1 MTLICQVV
9 MEQQIVHAT
18 TGRVR
23 FRVPRVQRDPAYGEL
38 LVQLLESLAIV
49 ERVRLNPQAATV
61 VVEYQ
66 PHSLDEAAVY
76 ERLNHCF
83 QQAMVAMPQPLP
95 ASAAPADA
103 IALEDYEAQVEADA
117 RLETD
122 WERLGLPLVALGVSL
137 LSVPLELPL
146 VVVGATVL
154 ASAWPW
160 FQRVGHQISQGH
172 PPNVDL
178 LDSLWMA
185 VHTANGQLLAP
196 ALKTTLV
203 GARADLRDRQRRQ
216 QLHLYPSVLMAHYEQ
231 LTVERQGQ
239 SLMIE
244 SQELQAGD
252 LLWLRPGDVVPA
264 DGCVVAGLAEVEPA
278 HFEASRQV
286 WVCRPGE
293 ALYAGCQILTGQLQ
307 LRVVRTGWQTRLGL
321 ITDLLHTEPVYDS
334 ALAHQQGEFARH
346 AVLPT
351 LALSGALWL
360 ATGAY
365 GPAIAP
371 LQFDF
376 GSGVQLS
383 LRTVMLSAQVFA
395 VQQGVY
401 LPTAGTLEQLAQL
414 DCLVIDARQGLPQPQ
429 EAQLLIHQLRQLG
442 IHTYLLQDHG
452 MPLEGT
458 TDLTSDRLADL
469 QTYLRSN
476 GRRGGWLSFGETCS
490 CPESTCLPIR
500 WQPPTFAPNAKVVIL
515 LDGDWSALGR
525 GIAIARDALERTYQ
539 NVALIALPNLA
550 VTFGGMFFGLHPVV
564 NVVTNNATAFM
575 AEFWQGNAPQFRT
588 ELLPTSPRPVPL
600 QLQPLYPE
608 SPQLVVA

>member
-1 MTLICQVV
+1 MTLICQAA

-61 VVEYQ
+61 VVQYQ
-66 PHSLDEAAVY
+66 PHLLDEAAVY

-83 QQAMVAMPQPLP
+83 EQAMVAMPQLFPD
-95 ASAAPADA
+95 SAAPADA

-137 LSVPLELPL
+137 LSVPLELPFA
-146 VVVGATVL
+146 VVGATVL

-160 FQRVGHQISQGH
+160 FQRVGHQMRQGH

-185 VHTANGQLLAP
+185 LHTVNGQFLAP

-203 GARADLRDRQRRQ
+203 GARADVRDRQRRQ
-216 QLHLYPSVLMAHYEQ
+216 QLHRYPSVLMAHYEH
-231 LTVERQGQ
+231 LTVERQGH
-239 SLMIE
+239 SLRIE

-252 LLWLRPGDVVPA
+252 LLWLGPGDVVPV
-264 DGCVVAGLAEVEPA
+264 DGSVVAGLAEVEPA
-278 HFEASRQV
+278 HFEPSRQV
-286 WVCRPGE
+286 RVCRPGD
-293 ALYAGCQILTGQLQ
+293 ALYAGYQILTGQVQ
-307 LRVVRTGWQTRLGL
+307 LRVMRTGWQTRLGL

-395 VQQGVY
+395 VQQGIY
-401 LPTAGTLEQLAQL
+401 LPTTGTLEQLAQL
-414 DCLVIDARQGLPQPQ
+414 ESLVIDARAGLPQPQ
-429 EAQLLIHQLRQLG
+429 QAQILVQQLRQLG
-442 IHTYLLQDHG
+442 LHIYLLQDQG
-452 MPLEGT
+452 SPLEGT
-458 TDLTSDRLADL
+458 TDFTSDRLADL
-469 QTYLRSN
+469 QAYLV
-476 GRRGGWLSFGETCS
+476 GQRRRVGWISFGETCS
-490 CPESTCLPIR
+490 CPEPTWLSIR
-500 WQPPTFAPNAKVVIL
+500 WQPPTFAPNAKVVVL

-525 GIAIARDALERTYQ
+525 GMAIARDALERTYQ
-539 NVALIALPNLA
+539 NVALISLPNLA

-575 AEFWQGNAPQFRT
+575 AEFWHGNSPQFRT
-588 ELLPTSPRPVPL
+588 ALLPSASTTVPL
-600 QLQPLYPE
+600 PPLPLE
-608 SPQLVVA
+608 FPQLAVAS

>member
-1 MTLICQVV
+1 MTLFCQVV

-23 FRVPRVQRDPAYGEL
+23 FRVPRVQRDPAYGKL

-49 ERVRLNPQAATV
+49 EQVRLNPQAATV
-61 VVEYQ
+61 VVQYQ
-66 PHSLDEAAVY
+66 PHLLDEAAVY
-76 ERLNHCF
+76 ERLKQCF
-83 QQAMVAMPQPLP
+83 EQAMVAVPQPFP
-95 ASAAPADA
+95 DSAAPAEA

-137 LSVPLELPL
+137 LSAPLELPFA
-146 VVVGATVL
+146 VVGATVL

-160 FQRVGHQISQGH
+160 FQRVGHQMSQGH

-178 LDSLWMA
+178 LDSLWM
-185 VHTANGQLLAP
+185 VLHTVNGQFLAP
-196 ALKTTLV
+196 ALKTTLA
-203 GARADLRDRQRRQ
+203 GARADVRDRQRRQ
-216 QLHLYPSVLMAHYEQ
+216 QMDRYPSVLMAHYEH
-231 LTVERQGQ
+231 LTVERQGHC
-239 SLMIE
+239 LRIE
-244 SQELQAGD
+244 TQELQAGD
-252 LLWLRPGDVVPA
+252 LLWLQPGDVVPA
-264 DGCVVAGLAEVEPA
+264 DGRVVAGLAEVEPA
-278 HFEASRQV
+278 HFEPSRQV
-286 WVCRPGE
+286 WICRPGD
-293 ALYAGCQILTGQLQ
+293 ALYAGCQILTGQVQ
-307 LRVVRTGWQTRLGL
+307 LWVIRSGWQTRLGL
-321 ITDLLHTEPVYDS
+321 MTDLLHTEPVYDS

-360 ATGAY
+360 TTGAY

-414 DCLVIDARQGLPQPQ
+414 ESLVIDARAGLPQPQ
-429 EAQLLIHQLRQLG
+429 QAHILIQQLRQLG
-442 IHTYLLQDHG
+442 LDIYLLQDQG
-452 MPLEGT
+452 RPLEGT
-458 TDLTSDRLADL
+458 TEVTGDRLPDL
-469 QTYLRSN
+469 QAYLV
-476 GRRGGWLSFGETCS
+476 GKRRRVGWISFGETCS
-490 CPESTCLPIR
+490 CPEPTWLPIR
-500 WQPPTFAPNAKVVIL
+500 WRPPTFDPNAKVVVL

-550 VTFGGMFFGLHPVV
+550 VTFGGLFLGLHPVV
-564 NVVTNNATAFM
+564 NVVTNNATAFI
-575 AEFWQGNAPQFRT
+575 AEFWHGNSTQFRT
-588 ELLPTSPRPVPL
+588 ALLPSVSTTVPL
-600 QLQPLYPE
+600 RPLPLE
-608 SPQLVVA
+608 SPQLAVAP

>member
-1 MTLICQVV
+1 

-23 FRVPRVQRDPAYGEL
+23 FRVPRVQRDSAYGEL

-66 PHSLDEAAVY
+66 PHLLHEAAVY
-76 ERLNHCF
+76 ESLNHCF

-95 ASAAPADA
+95 ESAAPADA

-137 LSVPLELPL
+137 LSVPLELPFA
-146 VVVGATVL
+146 VVGATVL

-160 FQRVGHQISQGH
+160 FQRVGHQMRQGH

-185 VHTANGQLLAP
+185 LHTVNGQFLAP
-196 ALKTTLV
+196 ALKTALV
-203 GARADLRDRQRRQ
+203 GVRADVRDRQRRQ
-216 QLHLYPSVLMAHYEQ
+216 QLHRYPSVLMAHYEH
-231 LTVERQGQ
+231 LTVERQGH
-239 SLMIE
+239 SLTIE
-244 SQELQAGD
+244 SQELQVGD
-252 LLWLRPGDVVPA
+252 LLWLRPGDVVPV
-264 DGCVVAGLAEVEPA
+264 DGSVVAGLAEVEPA
-278 HFEASRQV
+278 HFEFSRQV
-286 WVCRPGE
+286 WVCRPGD
-293 ALYAGCQILTGQLQ
+293 ALYAGCQILTGQVQ
-307 LRVVRTGWQTRLGL
+307 LRVMRTGWQTRLGL

-395 VQQGVY
+395 VQQGIY

-414 DCLVIDARQGLPQPQ
+414 ESLVIDARAGLPQPQ
-429 EAQLLIHQLRQLG
+429 QAQILIQQLRHLG
-442 IHTYLLQDHG
+442 LHIYLLQDQG
-452 MPLEGT
+452 SPLEGT
-458 TDLTSDRLADL
+458 TDLTSDRLTDL
-469 QTYLRSN
+469 QAYLV
-476 GRRGGWLSFGETCS
+476 GKRRRVGWISFGDTCS
-490 CPESTCLPIR
+490 CPEPTWLPIR
-500 WQPPTFAPNAKVVIL
+500 WQPPTFAPNAKVVVL
-515 LDGDWSALGR
+515 LDDDWSALGR
-525 GIAIARDALERTYQ
+525 GMAIARDALERTYQ
-539 NVALIALPNLA
+539 NVALISLPNLA
-550 VTFGGMFFGLHPVV
+550 VTFGGMFLGLHPVV
-564 NVVTNNATAFM
+564 NVVTNNATAFL
-575 AEFWQGNAPQFRT
+575 AEFWHGNSPQFRT
-588 ELLPTSPRPVPL
+588 ALLPSTPTTVPL
-600 QLQPLYPE
+600 QPLPLE
-608 SPQLVVA
+608 SPQLAVAL

>member
-1 MTLICQVV
+1 MTLICQVA
-9 MEQQIVHAT
+9 MAQQIVHTT

-61 VVEYQ
+61 VVQYQ
-66 PHSLDEAAVY
+66 PHLLDEAVVY
-76 ERLNHCF
+76 ERLNQCF
-83 QQAMVAMPQPLP
+83 EQARVAMPQPLP
-95 ASAAPADA
+95 ESAAPADA

-137 LSVPLELPL
+137 LSVPLELPFA
-146 VVVGATVL
+146 VVGATVL

-160 FQRVGHQISQGH
+160 FRRVGQQMSQGH

-185 VHTANGQLLAP
+185 LHTVNGQVLAP

-203 GARADLRDRQRRQ
+203 GARADVRDRRRRQ
-216 QLHLYPSVLMAHYEQ
+216 QLHVYPSVLMAHYEH
-231 LTVERQGQ
+231 LTVERQGH
-239 SLMIE
+239 SFTIE

-252 LLWLRPGDVVPA
+252 LLWLQPGDVVPA
-264 DGCVVAGLAEVEPA
+264 DGGIVAGLAEVEPA

-286 WVCRPGE
+286 RVCRPGDS
-293 ALYAGCQILTGQLQ
+293 LYAGSQILTGQVQ
-307 LRVVRTGWQTRLGL
+307 LLVRRTGWQTRLGL

-334 ALAHQQGEFARH
+334 ALAHQQGEFARQ

-351 LALSGALWL
+351 LALSGVLWL

-365 GPAIAP
+365 EPAIAP

-401 LPTAGTLEQLAQL
+401 LPTAGTLEHLAQI
-414 DCLVIDARQGLPQPQ
+414 DSLVIDGREGLPQRQ
-429 EAQLLIHQLRQLG
+429 QAQLLIQQLRQLG
-442 IHTYLLQDHG
+442 LHIYLLQDQG
-452 MPLEGT
+452 MSIEGT
-458 TDLTSDRLADL
+458 MDLTSDRLADL
-469 QTYLRSN
+469 QAYLMAN
-476 GRRGGWLSFGETCS
+476 QRRVGWMSFGETCS
-490 CPESTCLPIR
+490 CPEPTWLPIR
-500 WQPPTFAPNAKVVIL
+500 WQPSTFAPNAKMVIL
-515 LDGDWSALGR
+515 LDGDWFALGR

-539 NVALIALPNLA
+539 NVALISLPNLA

-564 NVVTNNATAFM
+564 NVLTNNATAFM
-575 AEFWQGNAPQFRT
+575 AEFWHGSSPQFRT
-588 ELLPTSPRPVPL
+588 ALLPTASTTVPL
-600 QLQPLYPE
+600 PLLSLG
-608 SPQLVVA
+608 SPQLAVAS

>member
-1 MTLICQVV
+1 

-49 ERVRLNPQAATV
+49 EQVRLNRQAATV
-61 VVEYQ
+61 VVQYQ
-66 PHSLDEAAVY
+66 PHLLDEAAVY
-76 ERLNHCF
+76 ERLNQCF
-83 QQAMVAMPQPLP
+83 EQAMVAMPQPFP
-95 ASAAPADA
+95 DSAAPADA
-103 IALEDYEAQVEADA
+103 IALEDYQAQVEADA

-122 WERLGLPLVALGVSL
+122 WERLGLPLVALGLSL
-137 LSVPLELPL
+137 LSGPLELPL
-146 VVVGATVL
+146 AVVGTTVL

-178 LDSLWMA
+178 LDSLWM
-185 VHTANGQLLAP
+185 VLHTINGQFLAP
-196 ALKTTLV
+196 ALKTTLA
-203 GARADLRDRQRRQ
+203 GARADVRDRQRRQ
-216 QLHLYPSVLMAHYEQ
+216 QLHRYPSVLMAHCEY
-231 LTVERQGQ
+231 LTVERQGH
-239 SLMIE
+239 SLTIE
-244 SQELQAGD
+244 RQELQAAD
-252 LLWLRPGDVVPA
+252 LLWLRPGDLVPA
-264 DGCVVAGLAEVEPA
+264 DGVVVAGLAEVEPA
-278 HFEASRQV
+278 HFEASREV
-286 WVCRPGE
+286 WVCRPGD
-293 ALYAGCQILTGQLQ
+293 ALYAGSQILTGQVQ
-307 LRVVRTGWQTRLGL
+307 LWVIRSGWQTRLGL
-321 ITDLLHTEPVYDS
+321 ITHLLHTEPVYDS

-360 ATGAY
+360 GTTGVY

-371 LQFDF
+371 LQLDF

-414 DCLVIDARQGLPQPQ
+414 ESLVIDARAGLPQPQ
-429 EAQLLIHQLRQLG
+429 QAQILIQQLRQLG
-442 IHTYLLQDHG
+442 LHIYLLQDQG
-452 MPLEGT
+452 RPLGGT
-458 TDLTSDRLADL
+458 TEVTRDRLPDL
-469 QTYLRSN
+469 QAYLVSQ
-476 GRRGGWLSFGETCS
+476 RRRVGWISFGETCS
-490 CPESTCLPIR
+490 CPEPTWLPIR
-500 WQPPTFAPNAKVVIL
+500 WQPPTFDPNAKGVVL
-515 LDGDWSALGR
+515 LEGDWSALGR

-564 NVVTNNATAFM
+564 NVVTNNATAFI
-575 AEFWQGNAPQFRT
+575 AEFWHGNSTQFRT
-588 ELLPTSPRPVPL
+588 ALLPRVSTTLP
-600 QLQPLYPE
+600 LQPLPLE
-608 SPQLVVA
+608 FPQLAVAS

>member
-1 MTLICQVV
+1 

-23 FRVPRVQRDPAYGEL
+23 FRVPRVQWDANYGEL

-61 VVEYQ
+61 VVQYQ
-66 PHSLDEAAVY
+66 PHLLDEAAVY
-76 ERLNHCF
+76 ERLNQCF
-83 QQAMVAMPQPLP
+83 EQAMVAMPQPFP

-137 LSVPLELPL
+137 LSVPLELPFA
-146 VVVGATVL
+146 VVGATVL

-160 FQRVGHQISQGH
+160 FQRVGHQMSQGH

-178 LDSLWMA
+178 LDSLWIA
-185 VHTANGQLLAP
+185 LHTVNGQFLAP

-203 GARADLRDRQRRQ
+203 GVRADVRDRQRRQ
-216 QLHLYPSVLMAHYEQ
+216 QLHQYPSVLMAHYEH
-231 LTVERQGQ
+231 LTVERQGH
-239 SLMIE
+239 SVTIE
-244 SQELQAGD
+244 SQELQVGD

-264 DGCVVAGLAEVEPA
+264 DGDVVAGLAEVEPA
-278 HFEASRQV
+278 HFEHSRQV
-286 WVCRPGE
+286 RVCRPGD
-293 ALYAGCQILTGQLQ
+293 ALYAGCQILTGQVQ
-307 LRVVRTGWQTRLGL
+307 LRVRRTGWQTRLGL

-401 LPTAGTLEQLAQL
+401 LPTAGTLEQLAQI
-414 DCLVIDARQGLPQPQ
+414 DSLVIDARAGLPQPQ
-429 EAQLLIHQLRQLG
+429 QAQRLIQQLQQLG
-442 IHTYLLQDHG
+442 LHIYLLQDQG
-452 MPLEGT
+452 TPLEGT

-469 QTYLRSN
+469 QAYLRAN
-476 GRRGGWLSFGETCS
+476 RRRVGWLSLGETCS
-490 CPESTCLPIR
+490 CPEATWLPIH
-500 WQPPTFAPNAKVVIL
+500 WQPPTFAPNAKVVVL
-515 LDGDWSALGR
+515 LEGDWSALGR
-525 GIAIARDALERTYQ
+525 GMAIARDALERTYQ
-539 NVALIALPNLA
+539 NVALISLPNLA

-575 AEFWQGNAPQFRT
+575 AEFWHGNSPQFRT
-588 ELLPTSPRPVPL
+588 TLFPTAPTTVPL
-600 QLQPLYPE
+600 QPLRLE
-608 SPQLVVA
+608 SPQLAVAS